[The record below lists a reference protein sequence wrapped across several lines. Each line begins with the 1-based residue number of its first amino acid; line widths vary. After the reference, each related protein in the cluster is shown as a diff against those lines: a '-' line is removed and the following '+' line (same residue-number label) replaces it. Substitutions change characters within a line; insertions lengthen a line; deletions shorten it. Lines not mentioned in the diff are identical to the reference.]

1 MYGQHSKAV
10 YNQERVMM
18 VHVRQFNLIQ
28 NTCTHSCR
36 QSNLEQSYNQANKY
50 ICPDDNIHCHCS
62 HHQNNILFYLISND
76 FQYFLIFFDTH
87 LKLEFEPTKACAVSA
102 KILQH
107 FEPTTIST
115 IKVAHLIVVDI
126 ITKCISNPIDYP
138 MIVCNLQKTKVDT
151 WTILFLING
160 CI

>member
-1 MYGQHSKAV
+1 MSKV
-10 YNQERVMM
+10 IT
-18 VHVRQFNLIQ
+18 RQT
-28 NTCTHSCR
+28 NTFALMTISIAIAAIIR
-36 QSNLEQSYNQANKY
+36 ITFFFIYV
-50 ICPDDNIHCHCS
+50 
-62 HHQNNILFYLISND
+62 ISND
-76 FQYFLIFFDTH
+76 FQYLLIFFDTY

-126 ITKCISNPIDYP
+126 ITKCISNPTDYP

-160 CI
+160 CMYLIISIITCTLKFCFGIGSTFIICQNYGENI

>member
-1 MYGQHSKAV
+1 MTISIAIAAIIRITFFFIYV
-10 YNQERVMM
+10 
-18 VHVRQFNLIQ
+18 
-28 NTCTHSCR
+28 
-36 QSNLEQSYNQANKY
+36 
-50 ICPDDNIHCHCS
+50 
-62 HHQNNILFYLISND
+62 ISND
-76 FQYFLIFFDTH
+76 FQYLLIFFDTY

-151 WTILFLING
+151 WTILFSSMDIIKISIITCTLKFCFGIGSTFIICQNYG
-160 CI
+160 ENI